1 MTLPPRMAACRW
13 VGFIATEAICGLGQ
27 HNQCSA
33 DYSKR
38 SARSEWHLSQPLALV
53 LLVINLALLTVL
65 YIGESNRMASRERAL
80 DVIFQQQ
87 NRMQER
93 LVHCLNA
100 DDILKLLLRLEEPK
114 TPP

>member
-1 MTLPPRMAACRW
+1 MFSGLFEALGK
-13 VGFIATEAICGLGQ
+13 VGVTFVEVLR
-27 HNQCSA
+27 N
-33 DYSKR
+33 
-38 SARSEWHLSQPLALV
+38 QPLALV
-53 LLVINLALLTVL
+53 LLVINLALLTTL
-65 YIGESNRMASRERAL
+65 YIGESNRIASRERAL

-87 NRMQER
+87 NRIQER

>member
-1 MTLPPRMAACRW
+1 VFSGLFEALGK
-13 VGFIATEAICGLGQ
+13 VGVAFVEVLR
-27 HNQCSA
+27 N
-33 DYSKR
+33 
-38 SARSEWHLSQPLALV
+38 QPLALV
-53 LLVINLALLTVL
+53 LLVINLALLAVL

-87 NRMQER
+87 NRIQER